1 MPLDKAE
8 ARLTDLKTEQS
19 ILITCYMKS
28 YRRVNHCLIWRYR
41 DEIGLGEF
49 KQMKISFYY

>member
-1 MPLDKAE
+1 
-8 ARLTDLKTEQS
+8 
-19 ILITCYMKS
+19 MKS